1 MRILLLCHSFNSLSQ
16 RLYSEL
22 AARGHQLSVE
32 FDIADSVAEE
42 AVALFRPE
50 LIVAPYLRR
59 AIPASIWEQ
68 HCCLIVHPGIVGDRG
83 PSALDWAIQEGEQ
96 AWGVTVLQ
104 ATGELDGGPI
114 WASENFPMRVARKS
128 SLYRHEVTEAAS
140 CAVLRAVERFASGS
154 FVPVPVDAADA
165 SARIRGCAR
174 PLLRQSDRAIDWQ
187 HDDSAT
193 ILARLNAADGF
204 PGVADRLFGE
214 PCRLFDAWPEDR
226 LRGGAPGEVI
236 AWRETAILRATVDG
250 ALWIGHVRRE
260 EEANAA
266 ARADARSEANVRT
279 FKLPATQVFATQ
291 LASIPEAPLAGET
304 RYFAAVG
311 RTWQD
316 IRYEEAGSV
325 GFLHFDFYNGAMS
338 TRQCQRL
345 LAAWQWAQQRPVSII
360 VLMGGRDFWSNG
372 IHLHSIEA
380 AESPADESWANINA
394 IDDLAEAIIRNET
407 QLTIAALQGNCGAGG
422 CFLARAADLVW
433 ARTGVLLNPHY
444 RNMGNLYG
452 SEYWTYL
459 LPARVGVEGA
469 QAMMR
474 NRLPM
479 SPAVGLAAGLVDAC
493 LAGDLDAFRVDVARR
508 AAELAAAPDLAAR
521 LQEKGA
527 QRHADEAL
535 KPLASYR
542 AAELAELQR
551 NFYGFDPSY
560 HVARYHFVHK
570 TLASWTPRHLAI
582 HRDLGWSLPQ

>member
-1 MRILLLCHSFNSLSQ
+1 MRILLLCHAFNSLSQ
-16 RLYSEL
+16 RLYCDL
-22 AARGHQLSVE
+22 GARGHQLSVE

-42 AVALFRPE
+42 AVALFRPD

-59 AIPASIWEQ
+59 AIPASIWAQ

-114 WASENFPMRVARKS
+114 WASESFPMRVARKS
-128 SLYRHEVTEAAS
+128 SLYRQEVTEAAS
-140 CAVLRAVERFASGS
+140 SAVLRAVERFASGR
-154 FVPVPVDAADA
+154 FVPAAVDPADPGV
-165 SARIRGCAR
+165 RGRAR

-187 HDDSAT
+187 RDDGAT
-193 ILARLNAADGF
+193 ILDRLNAADGF

-214 PCRLFDAWPEDR
+214 RCRLFDAWPEDR
-226 LRGGAPGEVI
+226 LRGGTPGEVI
-236 AWRETAILRATVDG
+236 AWRETALLRATVDG

-260 EEANAA
+260 EEGKAKE
-266 ARADARSEANVRT
+266 RTKADGRT
-279 FKLPATQVFATQ
+279 FKLPATQVFAEH
-291 LASIPEAPLAGET
+291 LASIPEAPLAGEGT
-304 RYFAAVG
+304 HFAAAG

-345 LAAWQWAQQRPVSII
+345 LAAWQWAQQRPVRII
-360 VLMGGRDFWSNG
+360 VLMGGRDYWSNG
-372 IHLHSIEA
+372 IHLQTIEA

-394 IDDLAEAIIRNET
+394 IDDLAEAIIVNDQ
-407 QLTIAALQGNCGAGG
+407 QLSIAALQGNCGAGG

-433 ARTGVLLNPHY
+433 ARAGALLNPHY

-459 LPARVGVEGA
+459 LPARVGVEAA
-469 QAMMR
+469 QALMR

-479 SPAVGLAAGLVDAC
+479 SAAAGVAAGLVDAC
-493 LAGDLDAFRVDVARR
+493 LAGDPDAFRVDVARR

-521 LQEKGA
+521 LQSKRA

-542 AAELAELQR
+542 AAELAELAR

-570 TLASWTPRHLAI
+570 TPASWTPRHLAI
-582 HRDLGWSLPQ
+582 HRDLGWSVPR